1 MVAYTISAAFLNHRP
16 HRRSVQ
22 RWMKLNKEAIQA
34 IQATVSRC
42 FKSTQWNLET
52 ELNKQC
58 SRPLRHYFK
67 KWLDNTLQT
76 NSSLVYMCHTSN
88 ISSYLSFIHLFLF
101 FIFLPFFYSRLFGHW
116 EISHCTCLLVIQC
129 IFLPLFVWIRSNKG
143 FFVLGAWVWLFQ
155 HGIATIL
162 MQRKHACHV

>member
-22 RWMKLNKEAIQA
+22 WWMKLNKEAIQA
-34 IQATVSRC
+34 IQATVSSC

-52 ELNKQC
+52 ELNNQC
-58 SRPLRHYFK
+58 SSPLRHYFK
-67 KWLDNTLQT
+67 KVIWQHTPNKLIYC
-76 NSSLVYMCHTSN
+76 VYGCIQATFQVACR
-88 ISSYLSFIHLFLF
+88 SFTC
-101 FIFLPFFYSRLFGHW
+101 FLPFFYSRLFGHW
-116 EISHCTCLLVIQC
+116 EISHCTCLLVIQS
-129 IFLPLFVWIRSNKG
+129 ILPLFVWITSNKW

-162 MQRKHACHV
+162 MRRKHAYHV